1 MEDGAAGVALVLRL
15 EPQPGLRLGLLF
27 EELPFVDLL
36 VDELPQPAS
45 KTNAR
50 AAPRIKK

>member
-1 MEDGAAGVALVLRL
+1 MEEGAAGVALVLRL
-15 EPQPGLRLGLLF
+15 EPQPELKLGLPLG
-27 EELPFVDLL
+27 ELPFVGVL